1 MLRSLIRLYLIVV
14 IGGGLAIAFVNTSF
28 SQLFHERVTQT
39 ERDADRTYAFVL
51 EDYLQRH
58 AGPERAAALEELKK
72 HGSEGFRLMTTD
84 EVEPLVGKRQ
94 WRELRDG
101 KLVLD
106 YDTTNYYLPLS
117 DGIVVYAR
125 RGDSTTVEIQ
135 AFAYALLALATLLSV
150 VVWVHYHWR
159 ELRKLEAAAR
169 AFGSGN
175 LSTRAQS
182 STKSNIYEL
191 SQQFNEMA
199 RQIEASILHQREMMH
214 GISHELKTPLA
225 RLEFGLALL
234 LQSPES
240 PERQRERQLA
250 LCKDVRELDE
260 LVTELLTLSRLE
272 QGEGHLVLMQVSVD
286 ELIDSVAASMSNDV
300 ADRSLTLS
308 VSTTGMTAAGADV
321 GSLAARTPGARTPG
335 ARTPVARMPVSR
347 TPAYHVCDPKLVA
360 RALLNLLRNSTRYAR
375 QAISLS
381 AATGAAGTLVLIVED
396 DGPGIPLADRSRVF
410 EPFHRLDSSRD
421 RHTGGFGLGL
431 AIVRRVALVHG
442 GDVRLEEAASGGAR
456 FVITLPAL
464 ALPLPANGSARQDVA
479 RHG

>member
-14 IGGGLAIAFVNTSF
+14 IGGGLAIAFINTSF

-39 ERDADRTYAFVL
+39 ERAADRTYAFVL

-58 AGPERAAALEELKK
+58 AGPERAAALAELEK

-84 EVEPLVGKRQ
+84 EAAPLVGKRQ
-94 WRELRDG
+94 QRELRDG

-117 DGIVVYAR
+117 DGTVVYAR

-135 AFAYALLALATLLSV
+135 ALAYALLALATLFSV

-159 ELRKLEAAAR
+159 DLRKLEAAAR
-169 AFGSGN
+169 TFGSGA
-175 LSTRAQS
+175 LSTRVKLS
-182 STKSNIYEL
+182 SKSNIYDL

-199 RQIEASILHQREMMH
+199 QRIEASILHQREMMH

-234 LQSPES
+234 QSPES

-250 LCKDVRELDE
+250 LCKDVRELDD

-272 QGEGHLVLMQVSVD
+272 QGDGHLVLMQVSVG
-286 ELIDSVAASMSNDV
+286 ELLDSVAASMSNDV

-308 VSTTGMTAAGADV
+308 VSTAGGSATGSAAGTP
-321 GSLAARTPGARTPG
+321 AARA
-335 ARTPVARMPVSR
+335 PVSR
-347 TPAYHVCDPKLVA
+347 MPITRTPTYHVCDPKLVA

-381 AATGAAGTLVLIVED
+381 ATANAAGALVLIVED
-396 DGPGIPLADRSRVF
+396 DGPGIPLAERGRVF
-410 EPFHRLDSSRD
+410 EPFHRIDSSRD

-442 GDVRLEEAASGGAR
+442 GDVRLEEAVSGGAR

-464 ALPLPANGSARQDVA
+464 PLPVPVKESAPQDAVH
-479 RHG
+479 RR